1 MELTIKQALEKGIT
15 AHRKG
20 NLNEA
25 ANIYRLLE
33 SPRSIDYI
41 LNSDE
46 IDLGKEKRELIINN
60 FFESSVIF
68 PTSK

>member
-1 MELTIKQALEKGIT
+1 MMLSDDEDS
-15 AHRKG
+15 
-20 NLNEA
+20 
-25 ANIYRLLE
+25 IYRLLE

-46 IDLGKEKRELIINN
+46 INLDKEKRELIITN